1 MMVPCI
7 SGELKVE
14 RANLSDIGGGKEPG
28 MMYFPTKWGAKSSK
42 SQGSYAE
49 PP

>member
-1 MMVPCI
+1 MFPKKKSRGQVAMMVPCI

-28 MMYFPTKWGAKSSK
+28 MMYFPTK
-42 SQGSYAE
+42 
-49 PP
+49 

>member
-14 RANLSDIGGGKEPG
+14 RTNLSDIGGGIKVARDDDVISHE
-28 MMYFPTKWGAKSSK
+28 MRS
-42 SQGSYAE
+42 
-49 PP
+49 